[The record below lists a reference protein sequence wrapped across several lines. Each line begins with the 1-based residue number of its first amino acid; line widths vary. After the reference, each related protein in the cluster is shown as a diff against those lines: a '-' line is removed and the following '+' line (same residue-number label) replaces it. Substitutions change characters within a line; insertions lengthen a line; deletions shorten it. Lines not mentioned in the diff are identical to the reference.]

1 MAVSVGETVL
11 MIASDTAERLLL
23 LSVKSMI
30 QFIGYERRLLA
41 LNDKDGRERLEEAE
55 EAEEVR

>member
-30 QFIGYERRLLA
+30 HFIGYERRLLA
-41 LNDKDGRERLEEAE
+41 LNDKGGRERLEEAE